1 MLPTV
6 QLTKFTDYAFRVLMY
21 ADAAN
26 GELVT
31 IDEITRAYG
40 VSRAH
45 LMKVVN
51 ALTQAGFLTAVRG
64 RSGGL
69 RLARPAK
76 EISLGEIVR
85 LTEPDFAL
93 VECFKPD
100 SPCVI
105 TPSCKLYRIL
115 DSSFQ
120 KFLTDLDSY
129 SLADISIDRSVFPVA
144 G

>member
-1 MLPTV
+1 M

-21 ADAAN
+21 AEAA
-26 GELVT
+26 GDELVT
-31 IDEITRAYG
+31 IDEITRVYG

-69 RLARPAK
+69 RLARPAS
-76 EISLGEIVR
+76 EISLGGIIRV
-85 LTEPDFAL
+85 TEPDFAL
-93 VECFKPD
+93 VECFKAD

-105 TPSCKLYRIL
+105 TPSCKLNRIL
-115 DSSFQ
+115 DRSFR
-120 KFLTDLDSY
+120 KFLEDLDRH
-129 SLADISIDRSVFPVA
+129 SLADIAIDRSLFPVST
-144 G
+144 